1 MSTSRFPLRTLE
13 GLRVALAALPPTMPV
28 LIGEGVEIVAE
39 TVADL
44 RSLKDLPQRIEV
56 VVPYDIETDSIVMVS
71 RASPEN
77 E

>member
-1 MSTSRFPLRTLE
+1 MSNSRYPLRTPE

-28 LIGEGVEIVAE
+28 LVGEGVEITAE

-44 RSLKDLPQRIEV
+44 RSLKDLPHRIEV
-56 VVPYDIETDSIVMVS
+56 VVPYEIKTDSIVIVS
-71 RASPEN
+71 RAEL

>member
-1 MSTSRFPLRTLE
+1 MSTSRFPLRTPE

-28 LIGEGVEIVAE
+28 LIGEGVEMVAE

-44 RSLKDLPQRIEV
+44 RSLKDLPHRIEV
-56 VVPYDIETDSIVMVS
+56 VVPYEIEADSIVVVS
-71 RASPEN
+71 RAEH